1 MPKQSKKEL
10 GEDFTITF
18 TNKLSQEFDSRRN
31 FIFMSD
37 DELELF
43 KYEIILVCM
52 QLIVKCKKSGEMD
65 KLFDNIFGLPFS
77 VREIKKRIK
86 DLKNGSKP

>member
-18 TNKLSQEFDSRRN
+18 INKLSQEFDSRRN

-43 KYEIILVCM
+43 KLNM
-52 QLIVKCKKSGEMD
+52 
-65 KLFDNIFGLPFS
+65 KLF
-77 VREIKKRIK
+77 
-86 DLKNGSKP
+86 

>member
-1 MPKQSKKEL
+1 
-10 GEDFTITF
+10 
-18 TNKLSQEFDSRRN
+18 
-31 FIFMSD
+31 
-37 DELELF
+37 
-43 KYEIILVCM
+43 M